1 MPTGCLALPRA
12 CRRLPALL
20 GLLALSGCQLLPG
33 GDFVPGGIGRVDILA
48 PQVIAPASA
57 RAWYQGGER
66 VAVVDE
72 YAPHCELEVNTVS
85 PSERVVRPG
94 RFAVVGGGTAVLSDP
109 NARLP
114 LYGPFADV
122 ACSDA
127 VYYEVEYRLASET
140 QPDVRLL
147 RCRQA
152 FTACGPESHH
162 YPSRDVVQQTL
173 GEGFFI
179 E

>member
-85 PSERVVRPG
+85 PSERV
-94 RFAVVGGGTAVLSDP
+94 
-109 NARLP
+109 
-114 LYGPFADV
+114 GPFADV